1 MMLFGWQGAL
11 TIAGDRPRAI
21 KAGEGGDFGFV
32 VADETIS

>member
-1 MMLFGWQGAL
+1 MMLFGWQGAQ

-21 KAGEGGDFGFV
+21 KAGDFGFV